1 MFSEVMVKEGF
12 AAKYTCGAAST
23 CRARFQPQSV
33 RLARPTPARGGAART
48 SRRCPHRTRRP
59 AVTLAALIHTSAC
72 REATSNGDGP
82 SYQGRDPESDWY
94 VDRDKDGV
102 VWE

>member
-33 RLARPTPARGGAART
+33 RLARPTPARGGVRRGRAGGVRT
-48 SRRCPHRTRRP
+48 GLDVRP
-59 AVTLAALIHTSAC
+59 
-72 REATSNGDGP
+72 
-82 SYQGRDPESDWY
+82 
-94 VDRDKDGV
+94 
-102 VWE
+102 